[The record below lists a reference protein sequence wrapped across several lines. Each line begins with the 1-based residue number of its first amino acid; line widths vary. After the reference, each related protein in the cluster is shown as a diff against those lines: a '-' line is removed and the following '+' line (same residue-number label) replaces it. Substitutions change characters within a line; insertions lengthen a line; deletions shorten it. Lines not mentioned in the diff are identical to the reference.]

1 MSGKDEFAMTTTR
14 FPVIVTN
21 PDVATHIPPILT
33 IPDVA
38 HLMKVH
44 HTTVR
49 GLIHS
54 RELRAR
60 KVGAQWRISAD
71 ALREYMGDGA
81 PQ

>member
-1 MSGKDEFAMTTTR
+1 MTTAR
-14 FPVIVTN
+14 FPVILTT
-21 PDVATHIPPILT
+21 PMLPLPPILT

-38 HLMKVH
+38 HVMKVH

-49 GLIHS
+49 QIIHS
-54 RELRAR
+54 GELRAR

-81 PQ
+81 TQ